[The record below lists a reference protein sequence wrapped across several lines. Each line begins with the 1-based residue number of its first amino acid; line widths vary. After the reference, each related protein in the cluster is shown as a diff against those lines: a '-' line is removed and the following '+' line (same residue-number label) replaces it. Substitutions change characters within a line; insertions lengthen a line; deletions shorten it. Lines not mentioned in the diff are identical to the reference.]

1 MQRKDRIDAL
11 GAGLLVSFTLVM
23 GLGQVFIK
31 LVNAGMGP
39 VFQAG
44 LRSACAFPLV
54 LAFALLAR
62 RRLSLTDGTFWPGFL
77 CGCFF
82 SAEFLLL
89 YLALDYTSV
98 ARAAIL
104 FYTMP
109 VWVALW
115 AHFLIPGERLTPLR
129 GLGLALA
136 VGGVALALG
145 RNDHPATDWALIGD
159 LMALTGA
166 MFWAGIAYLARMT
179 RLARAA
185 PEQQLL
191 YQTAVS
197 AVLLVGAAPLFGPA
211 IRGMT
216 PELWAMFGFQV
227 VFVVSI
233 GFLTWFWILK
243 HYPAS
248 DMASFGFLTP
258 LSGVLFGWLILDE
271 RITAVI
277 LVSLAMVGT
286 GIVLVN
292 RKPRR
297 G

>member
-11 GAGLLVSFTLVM
+11 GAGLLVSFTLIM

-31 LVNAGMGP
+31 LVNSGMGP

-54 LAFALLAR
+54 LIFALAAR
-62 RRLSLTDGTFWPGFL
+62 RRLSLTDGSLLPGLL
-77 CGCFF
+77 CGTFF
-82 SAEFLLL
+82 AAEFLLL

-98 ARAAIL
+98 ARAAIM

-115 AHFLIPGERLTPLR
+115 AHFLMPGERLTR
-129 GLGLALA
+129 VRATGLALA
-136 VGGVALALG
+136 VGGVAVALG
-145 RNDHPATDWALIGD
+145 RNEHPATEWALIGD

-197 AVLLVGAAPLFGPA
+197 AVLLIGTAPLFGPLV
-211 IRGMT
+211 RGMS

-227 VFVVSI
+227 VLVVSV

-258 LSGVLFGWLILDE
+258 LFGVIFGWLILGE
-271 RITAVI
+271 RITPVVV
-277 LVSLAMVGT
+277 LSLAMVGT

-292 RKPRR
+292 RR

>member
-54 LAFALLAR
+54 LGFALIAR
-62 RRLSLTDGTFWPGFL
+62 RRLSVTDGTLGPGLL
-77 CGCFF
+77 CGVFF

-89 YLALDYTSV
+89 YLSLDYTSV
-98 ARAAIL
+98 ARAAIM

-115 AHFLIPGERLTPLR
+115 AHFLVPGERLTPVR

-136 VGGVALALG
+136 VGGVALALS
-145 RNDHPATDWALIGD
+145 RNDHPATEWALAGD

-166 MFWAGIAYLARMT
+166 VFWAGIAYLARMT
-179 RLARAA
+179 RLSRSA
-185 PEQQLL
+185 PEMQLL

-197 AVLLVGAAPLFGPA
+197 TVILIAAAPIFGPLV
-211 IRGMT
+211 RGMT
-216 PELWAMFGFQV
+216 PELWGMFGFQV
-227 VFVVSI
+227 VFVVSV
-233 GFLTWFWILK
+233 GFLTWFWVLK

-258 LSGVLFGWLILDE
+258 LFGVIFGWMILAE
-271 RITAVI
+271 PVTWTVAAA
-277 LVSLAMVGT
+277 LAMVGT

-292 RKPRR
+292 RRER
-297 G
+297 A